1 MYFLVNTF
9 LSLYVT
15 LEKIYNYGVNTVYD
29 YLDNVTVYTTVHDL
43 SDPFVKTYSVI
54 FVPTLFSYDVLTC
67 KLMFVSE
74 RTQEKNVDENSV
86 FYERCV
92 IKDRGLRS
100 YYSKLLMKKPVSD
113 FKSIKQLSMKV
124 NDTNVTLHDRHFDFD
139 PSADHLCVIMAED
152 LGSEVQCVDNNLDE
166 ITFKDIDTIN

>member
-1 MYFLVNTF
+1 MYFFVNTF

-15 LEKIYNYGVNTVYD
+15 LEKIYNYGANTLYD

-43 SDPFVKTYSVI
+43 SDPFVKTYSVL

-67 KLMFVSE
+67 KLVFASE
-74 RTQEKNVDENSV
+74 RTVEKNDDDST
-86 FYERCV
+86 FYEKCI
-92 IKDRGLRS
+92 IKDRGFHS
-100 YYSKLLMKKPVSD
+100 YYSKHPMKKPTSD
-113 FKSIKQLSMKV
+113 FKNVKQLSMKV
-124 NDTNVTLHDRHFDFD
+124 NDTSVTLHDRHFDFD

-152 LGSEVQCVDNNLDE
+152 LGSEVRCVDNNLDE